1 MSIVCFTVY
10 DITKRAT
17 FLNLQ
22 RWVEEVRRYTSSN
35 VLLVLIGKC
44 LHYILSC
51 ALLCYTI
58 NVICAGNKCDLEE
71 NRQVELS
78 EADAMCEYFPELLSV
93 LETSAKENKNIEEA
107 FVTIA
112 SELKVIIGF
121 SIVYFKVNTIEQIFI
136 ETP

>member
-1 MSIVCFTVY
+1 VY

-35 VLLVLIGKC
+35 VLLVLIGKP
-44 LHYILSC
+44 SC
-51 ALLCYTI
+51 RIAFAVRSYTS
-58 NVICAGNKCDLEE
+58 VFPGNKCDLEE

-112 SELKVIIGF
+112 SELKV
-121 SIVYFKVNTIEQIFI
+121 SVRTQACSCSLTLVYGYTSRTEQHL
-136 ETP
+136 

>member
-1 MSIVCFTVY
+1 MMFCFTVY

-44 LHYILSC
+44 IN
-51 ALLCYTI
+51 LCVSNLTYAI
-58 NVICAGNKCDLEE
+58 IICIGNKCDLEE

-107 FVTIA
+107 FITIA
-112 SELKVIIGF
+112 SELKVNF
-121 SIVYFKVNTIEQIFI
+121 
-136 ETP
+136 